1 MIQSYT
7 FSIINVLLGSSR
19 SDSPLADLDIL
30 DISPESNSLIV
41 KSNKIITISNH
52 VLDKAD
58 INKYQLKVANQ
69 DQFNELLKI
78 LNSEVKPT
86 TYSLENNY
94 TATGQYLKFVSSN
107 IQIEL
112 MINVLKDTLESNP
125 ISWQ

>member
-19 SDSPLADLDIL
+19 SESPLADLDIL

-52 VLDKAD
+52 VLDKTD
-58 INKYQLKVANQ
+58 INKYQLKVANK
-69 DQFNELLKI
+69 DQFNELLRI
-78 LNSEVKPT
+78 LHSEVKPI

-112 MINVLKDTLESNP
+112 MINVLKNTLESNP